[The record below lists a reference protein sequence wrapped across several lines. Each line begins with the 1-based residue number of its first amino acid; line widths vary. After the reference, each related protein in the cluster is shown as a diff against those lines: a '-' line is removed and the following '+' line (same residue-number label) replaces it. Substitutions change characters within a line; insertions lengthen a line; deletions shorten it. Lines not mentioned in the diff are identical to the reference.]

1 VASHQAVVVAGITVE
16 KQKFSTNTYT
26 FNSYLLVTGH
36 PRRPS
41 YWEAMKYFFH
51 IFDGPKVFPDEDGNR
66 LSSPE
71 LAMRQA
77 EVLAVELSK
86 AGEFCRS
93 NLVVVL
99 DEDGNNIF
107 GCRAA

>member
-1 VASHQAVVVAGITVE
+1 
-16 KQKFSTNTYT
+16 
-26 FNSYLLVTGH
+26 
-36 PRRPS
+36 
-41 YWEAMKYFFH
+41 MKYFFH
-51 IFDGPKVFPDEDGNR
+51 IFDGPRVFPDQDGNR

-93 NLVVVL
+93 NLILVV
-99 DEDGNNIF
+99 DENGQRIF
-107 GCRAA
+107 ECQAS